1 MADISAV
8 LKRLEAATARL
19 EDMIL
24 GGNNTGVLSPA
35 QPAAPPQAPPAA
47 DAPLPEAVA
56 EFDALVASHLA
67 LVLTK
72 ASAVGGVVQ
81 EQGIALSS
89 AFAAQRAFLLLATRA
104 KKPSAA
110 DLPTFLKPIQAG
122 IEAVIKVRESA
133 RASPLF
139 NHLSVV
145 SEGVLALGWVAVEP
159 APAPFVGEMKD
170 SATFFA
176 NKVIREYKD
185 KDQVHVEF
193 ARAFLVLLAELQIYV
208 KKYHTTGVAWNP
220 RGGDAKD
227 LESSVSATP
236 TATTAAPAPKPAPA
250 PAAAN
255 LFSALNKE
263 GLTSGLRKVD
273 KSEMT
278 HKNPDLRASS
288 VVSATEKPATATVK
302 SSVVAPV
309 VKAPPK
315 CALEGNKWIVEN
327 YLNASEPVVI
337 KNPELRHT
345 VYIYNCINST
355 ISVEGK
361 VNAVTLGKG
370 WVHNCKKSGLLLSS
384 IVSTV
389 DIVNCKSVQVQ
400 VTQYA
405 PTIAIDKTDGCQ
417 VYLSA
422 GSVETGVEVLTAMSS
437 EVNVL
442 VEGDGEDGGYKERPV
457 PEQIKSIVK
466 KGGMTT
472 EIVEHKG

>member
-361 VNAVTLGKG
+361 VNAVTLD
-370 WVHNCKKSGLLLSS
+370 NCKKSGLLLSS